1 MNYRKIARVVCLCLI
16 LVLAFYLL
24 TKKTEKYAEL
34 SKHTL
39 KNPNYAILFTM
50 YNVPERQQMYEDVL
64 NYYVNDLK
72 FPKKNIFIVDSSG
85 NGVNTKYVLKQN
97 QAVFNQNNLNTPPDQ
112 LGSPTWFEFHSLF
125 FADKTLK
132 DLKNFDYIIKLTTK
146 YKLPDIQKIVIT
158 DNPEILLEYRN
169 SGNDIKQW
177 MHGWNTEILGIKSNS
192 FNKILNE
199 LWEVENGNLEH
210 RLYNIKNKK
219 DRIILPKLINKAKY
233 KRHVGDHLGY
243 L

>member
-1 MNYRKIARVVCLCLI
+1 MNYRKIVRVVCLCLI
-16 LVLAFYLL
+16 LLLAFYLL
-24 TKKTEKYAEL
+24 TNREKYAEL

-97 QAVFNQNNLNTPPDQ
+97 QSVFNQNNLNTPADQ
-112 LGSPTWFEFHSLF
+112 LGNSTWFELHSLF

-158 DNPEILLEYRN
+158 DNPEILLEHRSYTDYKLLKR
-169 SGNDIKQW
+169 
-177 MHGWNTEILGIKSNS
+177 WNTEILGIRTNL
-192 FNKILNE
+192 FNKVLNE
-199 LWEVENGNLEH
+199 LWEVDNGNLEH
-210 RLYNIKNKK
+210 RLYDIKNNK
-219 DRIILPKLINKAKY
+219 DIVILPKLINKAKY
-233 KRHVGDHLGY
+233 KRAAGDYFDY

>member
-16 LVLAFYLL
+16 LLLVFYLF
-24 TKKTEKYAEL
+24 TKREKYAEL
-34 SKHTL
+34 SKAKL
-39 KNPNYAILFTM
+39 KNPNYAILFAM

-64 NYYVNDLK
+64 NYYVNDIK

-85 NGVNTKYVLKQN
+85 NGVDTKYVFKQN

-112 LGSPTWFEFHSLF
+112 LGNTTWFELHSLF
-125 FADKTLK
+125 FADKTLEN
-132 DLKNFDYIIKLTTK
+132 LKNFDYIIKLTTK

-158 DNPEILLEYRN
+158 GNPEILLQHRN
-169 SGNDIKQW
+169 CTNYNSHRKN
-177 MHGWNTEILGIKSNS
+177 GWNTEILGFRAKS

-199 LWEVENGNLEH
+199 LWDRESGSLEH
-210 RLYNIKNKK
+210 RLCAVKNKK
-219 DRIILPKLINKAKY
+219 DTLILPKLTNKAKY
-233 KRHVGDHLGY
+233 RRAYGDYFSY

>member
-16 LVLAFYLL
+16 LVLVCYLL
-24 TKKTEKYAEL
+24 TQKTEKYAEL

-50 YNVPERQQMYEDVL
+50 YNIPERQEMYEDVL
-64 NYYVNDLK
+64 NYYVNEIK

-85 NGVNTKYVLKQN
+85 NGVDTKYVLKQN
-97 QAVFNQNNLNTPPDQ
+97 QAVFNQNNLNTPADQ
-112 LGSPTWFEFHSLF
+112 LGNSTWFELHSLF

-146 YKLPDIQKIVIT
+146 YKLPGIQKIVIT

-169 SGNDIKQW
+169 SGNAIRQW
-177 MHGWNTEILGIKSNS
+177 TNGWNTEILGIKSNS

-219 DRIILPKLINKAKY
+219 DRLILPKLINKAKY
-233 KRHVGDHLGY
+233 KRAVGDHFDY

>member
-1 MNYRKIARVVCLCLI
+1 MNYRKIARVVCLSLI
-16 LVLAFYLL
+16 LLLVLYLL

-50 YNVPERQQMYEDVL
+50 YNIPERQEMYEDVL

-85 NGVNTKYVLKQN
+85 NGVDTKYVLKQN
-97 QAVFNQNNLNTPPDQ
+97 QAVFNQNNLNTPADQ
-112 LGSPTWFEFHSLF
+112 LGNTTWFELHSLF

-132 DLKNFDYIIKLTTK
+132 HLKNFDYIIKLTTK

-158 DNPEILLEYRN
+158 DNPEILLEYRSSN
-169 SGNDIKQW
+169 TNYKLLKR
-177 MHGWNTEILGIKSNS
+177 WNTEILGIRANL
-192 FNKILNE
+192 FNRVLNE
-199 LWEVENGNLEH
+199 LWEIDNGDLEH
-210 RLYNIKNKK
+210 RLYDIKNNK
-219 DRIILPKLINKAKY
+219 DIVILPKLTNKAKY
-233 KRHVGDHLGY
+233 KRAVGDHLGY

>member
-1 MNYRKIARVVCLCLI
+1 
-16 LVLAFYLL
+16 
-24 TKKTEKYAEL
+24 
-34 SKHTL
+34 
-39 KNPNYAILFTM
+39 M

-64 NYYVNDLK
+64 NYYVNEIK

-85 NGVNTKYVLKQN
+85 NGVDTKYVLKQN

-112 LGSPTWFEFHSLF
+112 LGNTTWFELHSLF

-158 DNPEILLEYRN
+158 DNPEILLEYRSSN
-169 SGNDIKQW
+169 TNYKLLKR
-177 MHGWNTEILGIKSNS
+177 WNTEILGIRANL
-192 FNKILNE
+192 FNRVLNE
-199 LWEVENGNLEH
+199 LWEIDNGDLEH
-210 RLYNIKNKK
+210 RLYDIKNNK
-219 DRIILPKLINKAKY
+219 DIVILPKLTNKAKY
-233 KRHVGDHLGY
+233 KRAVGDHFDY